1 MWVSIEFIFTCE
13 LLKIDYYMSNYT
25 LLVAIFPKFRTNL
38 LFHAKLT
45 TTLNK
50 LIKISA
56 IIVT

>member
-38 LFHAKLT
+38 LFHANLT

-50 LIKISA
+50 
-56 IIVT
+56 